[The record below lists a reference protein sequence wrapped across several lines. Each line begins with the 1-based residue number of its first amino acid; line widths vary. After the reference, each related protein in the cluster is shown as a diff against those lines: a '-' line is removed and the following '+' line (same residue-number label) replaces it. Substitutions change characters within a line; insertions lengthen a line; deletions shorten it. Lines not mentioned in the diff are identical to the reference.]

1 MITLFIDTSS
11 SDVSIAILKSNQ
23 ILSSVNKTI
32 PNEHSK
38 YVVSFIDKLLK
49 ELSLTPDDIKR
60 IMVVTGPG
68 SFTGVRIGITIAK
81 VYAYL
86 KNIDVIGVSSLKMLS
101 LSKKHEYCLSLI
113 DARNNN
119 YYMGLY
125 DKDNN
130 EVLPEQFIKKENL
143 LPIIKEY
150 NPTIVSN
157 TNINIDDIKI
167 QKQEL
172 NIEKI
177 VFFYQN
183 NEPTNPHLL
192 VPNYLKL
199 PQALEVKH
207 D

>member
-1 MITLFIDTSS
+1 MITLFIDTSA

-23 ILSSVNKTI
+23 ILSSIKKTI

-38 YVVSFIDKLLK
+38 YTVSFINQLLK
-49 ELSLTPDDIKR
+49 ESSLKPDALKR

-86 KNIDVIGVSSLKMLS
+86 KNIDVIGISSLKMLA
-101 LSKKHEYCLSLI
+101 LSKEHDYCLSLI

-125 DKDNN
+125 DKDNK

-143 LPIIKEY
+143 LNIIKEY

-157 TNINIDDIKI
+157 SNITIDNIEIL
-167 QKQEL
+167 KQEL
-172 NIEKI
+172 NIPKI
-177 VFFYQN
+177 VSYYEN
-183 NEPTNPHLL
+183 STPINPHLL

>member
-1 MITLFIDTSS
+1 MITLFIDTSA

-68 SFTGVRIGITIAK
+68 SFTGVRIGITISK

-101 LSKKHEYCLSLI
+101 LSKEHDYCLSLI

-130 EVLPEQFIKKENL
+130 EVLPEQFIKKEKL
-143 LPIIKEY
+143 LNIIEEY

-157 TNINIDDIKI
+157 SNITINNTEIP
-167 QKQEL
+167 KQEL
-172 NIEKI
+172 DIEKI

-199 PQALEVKH
+199 PQALEGKH